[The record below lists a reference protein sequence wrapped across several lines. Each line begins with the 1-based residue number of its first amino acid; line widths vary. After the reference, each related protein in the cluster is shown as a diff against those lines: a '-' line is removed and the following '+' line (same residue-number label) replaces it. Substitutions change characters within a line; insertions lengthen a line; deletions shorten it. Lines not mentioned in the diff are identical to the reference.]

1 MKLLVFLHSL
11 SAGGAERVAVN
22 LSNHWAEK
30 GWQIVIV
37 TLAGQDG
44 DFYTL
49 HPSVCR
55 ITLGLAAD
63 SAHMAAAMWN
73 NYRRIQAL
81 RSILKQVR
89 PDVALAMMTRAN
101 ILLALACRGLG
112 IPAVGSERIHPPMF
126 PLGRVWERFRRYAY
140 GHLDA
145 VIALTRESADW
156 LKTHTRAIRVPV
168 IPNPVPYPLPRH
180 EPVVRPPAARDG
192 CRHLLA
198 VGRLVSQKGFKDLL
212 AVFGALTARFPEW
225 RLTILGEGPERE
237 HLEALSGELG
247 IGDRLLMPG
256 TVGNVSDWYE
266 AADLY
271 VLSSRFE
278 GFPNTLVE
286 ALAHGLAVVSVDC
299 DTGPRDIV
307 RHEVD
312 GLLVPRD
319 RPEALGQALEHLM
332 ADEDLRR
339 RLAARAVEAR
349 ARFSLERIAGQ
360 WEALFEALMN

>member
-11 SAGGAERVAVN
+11 SSGGAERVAVN

-30 GWQIVIV
+30 GWQVIIV
-37 TLAGQDG
+37 TLAGRDR
-44 DFYTL
+44 DFYAL
-49 HPSVCR
+49 HPSIRR
-55 ITLGLAAD
+55 IALGLAAD
-63 SAHMAAAMWN
+63 SGHPVAAMWN
-73 NYRRIQAL
+73 NYRRVQAL
-81 RSILKQVR
+81 RSVLRQVR
-89 PDVALAMMTRAN
+89 PDMALAMMTRAN

-112 IPAVGSERIHPPMF
+112 IPAVGSERTHPPMRSMS
-126 PLGRVWERFRRYAY
+126 RVWGGLRRHVY
-140 GHLDA
+140 GQLDA

-156 LKTHTRAIRVPV
+156 LKVHTRAIRVPV
-168 IPNPVPYPLPRH
+168 IPNPVSCPLSRH
-180 EPVVRPPAARDG
+180 EPIVPPPAAREG
-192 CRHLLA
+192 VRHLLA
-198 VGRLVSQKGFKDLL
+198 VGRLVPEKGFEDLL
-212 AVFGALTARFPEW
+212 AVFGGLAARFPEW
-225 RLTILGEGPERE
+225 RLTILGEGPERTR
-237 HLEALSGELG
+237 LEALGRELD

-271 VLSSRFE
+271 VMSSRFE

-319 RPEALGQALEHLM
+319 RPEALGQALEYLM
-332 ADEDLRR
+332 ADEDRRR

-349 ARFSLERIAGQ
+349 ERFSLERIAGQ